1 MTPPKLSSVPVGEA
15 PERLSEEPKS
25 KWPRYVEAIN
35 GFFEHWYAAAFS
47 DELEE
52 GGFVPVTLLGKNIVL
67 TRVDGQVYAISDRCA
82 HRGVKFS
89 AKPLCLTKDTIT
101 CWYHGWTYDLQD
113 GQLIDILTSP
123 GSSTIGQVK
132 IPVFA
137 TEEAKGVVFVFVGEG
152 EPHPLEHDLA
162 PGFLDPD
169 TYVRG
174 IRRRVQSN
182 WRLGA
187 ENGIDNSHIF
197 IHRDSPLI
205 EGNNI
210 AIPFGLVAA
219 GRDRAT
225 TSLVDSEGEW
235 PKGVIDH
242 FGDAYIPVFDAKI
255 KGETVLQY
263 LPRPDAKRVVSQI
276 SLWLP
281 CVLKVDPWPD
291 PELVAYEFYVPVN
304 ETEHEYFQ
312 FIQRKVSSQADID
325 EFSREFD
332 EKWKDLALHSF
343 NDDDVFAREATQE
356 FYADGTGWR
365 EEHLFPP
372 DHSIVRWR
380 QLCNKRGR
388 EIAR

>member
-225 TSLVDSEGEW
+225 TSLV
-235 PKGVIDH
+235 
-242 FGDAYIPVFDAKI
+242 
-255 KGETVLQY
+255 
-263 LPRPDAKRVVSQI
+263 
-276 SLWLP
+276 
-281 CVLKVDPWPD
+281 
-291 PELVAYEFYVPVN
+291 
-304 ETEHEYFQ
+304 
-312 FIQRKVSSQADID
+312 
-325 EFSREFD
+325 
-332 EKWKDLALHSF
+332 
-343 NDDDVFAREATQE
+343 
-356 FYADGTGWR
+356 
-365 EEHLFPP
+365 
-372 DHSIVRWR
+372 
-380 QLCNKRGR
+380 
-388 EIAR
+388 